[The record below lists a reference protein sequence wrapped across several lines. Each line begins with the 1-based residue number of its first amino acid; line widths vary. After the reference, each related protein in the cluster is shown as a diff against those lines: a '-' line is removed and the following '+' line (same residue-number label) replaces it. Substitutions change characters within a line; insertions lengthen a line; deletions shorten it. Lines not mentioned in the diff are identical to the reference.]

1 MLQINPFL
9 DCTIYSR
16 IVVHIAQNSQYIAIL
31 VNTKAKYG
39 KVDP

>member
-16 IVVHIAQNSQYIAIL
+16 IVVHIAQNSHQVQNLLGSLIIF
-31 VNTKAKYG
+31 
-39 KVDP
+39 